1 MVRQNV
7 KAPVVFVDGT
17 CRDVGMQS
25 YDACYAKTHSCWLIF
40 MSREKEGETANEKL
54 YPGQEKEKEDSRR
67 LHKCCTV
74 LKLVRTEKRKRKQ
87 RKTTFFSSSV
97 CLAEKLRPLETIF
110 LRKMSRRCRKTS
122 HPLPPAS

>member
-54 YPGQEKEKEDSRR
+54 YPGQEKEKGPETTFLKGIVNEDVASQYFASDSDSTFADTFFRSSSAI
-67 LHKCCTV
+67 
-74 LKLVRTEKRKRKQ
+74 VRTNLQ
-87 RKTTFFSSSV
+87 
-97 CLAEKLRPLETIF
+97 LAAIV
-110 LRKMSRRCRKTS
+110 RRRS
-122 HPLPPAS
+122 PALN